1 MIMNTF
7 SEKKKLVVVYENK
20 DELPFN
26 YFKKLIETDDDDKE
40 SGVVVGS
47 EDGSI
52 QVIGWTEKVYLD
64 NSKKGNITNKVIFL
78 DDVKGVKNITP
89 IMDKKFDKYGI
100 SYGFAGNQ
108 AVISID
114 ESKIKDADM
123 FEEMRS
129 FFENDLKEN
138 GYKKSDDNNAQL
150 VTRNAGNA
158 KKKRTISIV
167 VSALQPFYGIPFVI
181 NAVVTYKKLRNDM
194 FIYAISK
201 FYLDELDSFMKK

>member
-1 MIMNTF
+1 MNTF